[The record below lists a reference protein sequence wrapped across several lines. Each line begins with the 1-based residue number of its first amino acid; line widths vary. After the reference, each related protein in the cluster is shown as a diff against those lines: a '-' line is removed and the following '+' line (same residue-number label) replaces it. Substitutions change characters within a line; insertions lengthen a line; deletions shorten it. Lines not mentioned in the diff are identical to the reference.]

1 MVCKKRSTLIVRSSI
16 QRGVVHNDP
25 FIPFIYA
32 LGSRLSVHCTHRRGL
47 RRGGAGNPAATA
59 IPTSTP
65 IPTYGIALPTSML
78 VVSTS
83 APTAEA
89 TEAVEATAEATTEA
103 TAEATAAAVASSGGL
118 DATLVER
125 GKGRYEALDCA
136 SCHGSDGSGTDDGVS
151 LIASTQTEAEYIA
164 FMRSGGAL
172 GTAHQYPANRL
183 SDTEPKRC
191 TNIYCHY
198 ARTHE

>member
-1 MVCKKRSTLIVRSSI
+1 MTRSSLSSTRLVAASLFTALIVAAC
-16 QRGVVHNDP
+16 G
-25 FIPFIYA
+25 
-32 LGSRLSVHCTHRRGL
+32 G
-47 RRGGAGNPAATA
+47 GGAGNPAATA

-183 SDTEPKRC
+183 SDTGAKALYQYLLSLRE
-191 TNIYCHY
+191 NS
-198 ARTHE
+198 